1 MAYSEI
7 MLRIILSICLWMLA
21 LPSFASQSIPVDTG
35 KVNASLVSSHD
46 VVPPGGRFHIALR
59 TELDPH
65 WHTYWRNPGDSG
77 EPVHV
82 EWKVSEGVTIG
93 DIHWPLPQTLA
104 TGPIIN
110 YGFEGTP
117 LFPVEFTVPATAEPG
132 SVMIFDADFYYLVC
146 KDVCIPEQGKAS
158 LPIKVGSAEI
168 DTRWD
173 GEIKAALAATPKAG
187 KITGGIKKSGDNVII
202 GVENIPASADLSA
215 AHFFPYDQG
224 VLGHSQAQIVTIG
237 KQGLEISTLA
247 EYLWD
252 EDLPET
258 FSGVLAFSKNG
269 ERIGQEVTLNV
280 GQTVD
285 IGLAATTTAGKT
297 AIGGVTL
304 WTAIIGALIGGLI
317 LNLMPCVFPVISIKA
332 LSIAKSAHG
341 ERAAIKREA
350 WLYTAGVIATFL
362 LLTFIL
368 LAFKA
373 GGSEIGWGFQLQSP
387 KVVGV
392 LAVLLFVIGLN
403 LLGLFEFGT
412 GLQNT
417 GSELTQKSGAAGSFF
432 TGALAVV
439 VATPCTAPLMA
450 GAVGYALASPALIT
464 LAVFMALAIG
474 FALPFL
480 LIAYVPGLL
489 SKLPKPGPWME
500 RFKEILAFPMF
511 AAAIWLVWVLSLQAG
526 EDGVLYVL
534 AAMLAAGFAIWC
546 LKRTGGLAKAF
557 AAVAIL
563 AAIALPI
570 STYPKQVNLV
580 HETDAWSSARV
591 SELQAEGRSIF
602 VDFTA
607 AWCVTCKV
615 NEKVVLD
622 QERTKK
628 LFQDTNTAFLIA
640 DWTNK
645 NDVIAQELAKYGRAG
660 VPLYLVYNQNSVSP
674 EILPQVLTYDVIRD
688 AIAGK

>member
-158 LPIKVGSAEI
+158 LPIKVGSTEI

-187 KITGGIKKSGDNVII
+187 KMTGGIKKSGDNVII
-202 GVENIPASADLSA
+202 GVENIPSGADLSA

-224 VLGHSQAQIVTIG
+224 VLGHSQAQIARLG
-237 KQGLEISTLA
+237 QRGLEISTQA

-269 ERIGQEVTLNV
+269 ERLGQEVTLSV

-285 IGLAATTTAGKT
+285 IGLAATKT
-297 AIGGVTL
+297 VKKAAIGDVTL

-628 LFQDTNTAFLIA
+628 LFQDTDTAFLIA

>member
-1 MAYSEI
+1 
-7 MLRIILSICLWMLA
+7 MLRLILTLFLWLLA

-35 KVNASLVSSHD
+35 KVTASLVSSHNA
-46 VVPPGGRFHIALR
+46 VPPGGKFHVALR
-59 TELDPH
+59 TVLDDH
-65 WHTYWRNPGDSG
+65 WHTYWKNPGDSG
-77 EPVHV
+77 EPVFID
-82 EWKVSEGVTIG
+82 WTIPEDMSKG
-93 DIHWPLPQTLA
+93 DIAWPLPQTLA

-117 LFPVEFTVPATAEPG
+117 IFPVEFTVPDTAELG
-132 SVMIFDADFYYLVC
+132 SVIIVDADFYYLVC

-158 LPIKVGSAEI
+158 LPVKIADYEVDDVWQAEI
-168 DTRWD
+168 NT
-173 GEIKAALAATPKAG
+173 ALAATPKAG
-187 KITGGIKKSGDNVII
+187 DITGAIRKLDSNVII
-202 GVENIPASADLSA
+202 GFQNLPASADVSSA
-215 AHFFPYDQG
+215 YYFPYDQG
-224 VLGHSQAQIVTIG
+224 VLSHSEPQSVKEGSRGLELVSQAD
-237 KQGLEISTLA
+237 
-247 EYLWD
+247 YLWD
-252 EDLPET
+252 DGLPET
-258 FSGVLAFSKNG
+258 VSGVLSFEQNG
-269 ERIGQEVTLNV
+269 KRIGQEVSLAV
-280 GQTVD
+280 GQILDV
-285 IGLAATTTAGKT
+285 GLSGASGPNA

-332 LSIAKSAHG
+332 LSVAKSAHG
-341 ERAAIKREA
+341 ERSVIKREA

-368 LAFKA
+368 LALKA

-412 GLQNT
+412 SLQNT

-450 GAVGYALASPALIT
+450 GAVGYALAAPALVT

-489 SKLPKPGPWME
+489 SKLPKPGPWMI
-500 RFKEILAFPMF
+500 RFKEILAFPML

-534 AAMLAAGFAIWC
+534 AAMLTAGFAIWC
-546 LKRTGGLAKAF
+546 FKRKAGFAKILGAI
-557 AAVAIL
+557 AVL

-570 STYPKQVNLV
+570 SIYPSQAAIA
-580 HETDAWSSARV
+580 HETEAWSAARV
-591 SELQAEGRSIF
+591 SQLQAENRPIF

-622 QERTKK
+622 QDRTQK
-628 LFQDTNTAFLIA
+628 LFADTNTAFLIA

-645 NDVIAQELAKYGRAG
+645 DDTIAQELAKYGRAG
-660 VPLYLVYNQNSVSP
+660 VPLYLVYNQNSVNP
-674 EILPQVLTYDVIRD
+674 AILPQVLTYDVIKS
-688 AIAGK
+688 AITGE

>member
-117 LFPVEFTVPATAEPG
+117 LFPVEFTVPAAAEPG

-158 LPIKVGSAEI
+158 LPIKVGSTEI

-187 KITGGIKKSGDNVII
+187 KMTGGIKKSGDNVII
-202 GVENIPASADLSA
+202 GVENIPARADLSA

-237 KQGLEISTLA
+237 KQGLEISTQA

-258 FSGVLAFSKNG
+258 FSGVLAFTKNG

-373 GGSEIGWGFQLQSP
+373 GGAEIGWGFQLQSP

-570 STYPKQVNLV
+570 STHPKQVNLA
-580 HETDAWSSARV
+580 HETDTWSSARV

>member
-1 MAYSEI
+1 
-7 MLRIILSICLWMLA
+7 MLRLFLSIALWLVA
-21 LPSFASQSIPVDTG
+21 LPSFANQSAPVDTG
-35 KVNASLVSSHD
+35 KVIASLVSSHD
-46 VVPPGGRFHIALR
+46 MVSPGDRFHIALR

-82 EWKVSEGVTIG
+82 DWNVPEDMSVGKIN
-93 DIHWPLPQTLA
+93 WPLPRTLA

-110 YGFEGTP
+110 YGFEGIP
-117 LFPVEFTVPATAEPG
+117 LFPVEFTVSPLAVLG
-132 SVMIFDADFYYLVC
+132 SVITVEADFYYLVC

-158 LPIKVGSAEI
+158 LPIKVGPNQPDLRWQAEI
-168 DTRWD
+168 N
-173 GEIKAALAATPKAG
+173 AALEATPKAG
-187 KITGGIKKSGDNVII
+187 NITGGIKKSGDNVVV
-202 GVENIPASADLSA
+202 GFENLPKGKMDDAY
-215 AHFFPYDQG
+215 FFPYDQG
-224 VLGHSQAQIVTIG
+224 VLGHSEPQAVLVG
-237 KQGLEISTLA
+237 KTGLELETRA
-247 EYLWD
+247 DYLWS

-258 FSGVLAFSKNG
+258 LSGVLSYTHNG
-269 ERIGQEVTLNV
+269 ERVGEEVTLAV

-285 IGLAATTTAGKT
+285 VGLAKSKT
-297 AIGGVTL
+297 VSKAAIGGVTL
-304 WTAIIGALIGGLI
+304 WTAIFGALIGGLI

-362 LLTFIL
+362 VLTFIL

-392 LAVLLFVIGLN
+392 LAVLLFVVGLN
-403 LLGLFEFGT
+403 LLGMFEFGS

-417 GSELTQKSGAAGSFF
+417 GAELTQKSGAAGSFF
-432 TGALAVV
+432 TGALAVI

-450 GAVGYALASPALIT
+450 GAVGYALASPALVTI
-464 LAVFMALAIG
+464 AVFMALAIG

-489 SKLPKPGPWME
+489 SKLPKPGPWMI
-500 RFKEILAFPMF
+500 RFKELLAFPMF

-526 EDGVLYVL
+526 EDGVLYAL
-534 AAMLAAGFAIWC
+534 AAMLAASFAIWC
-546 LKRTGGLAKAF
+546 LKRKGGFAKVF
-557 AAVAIL
+557 AAVAII
-563 AAIALPI
+563 AAIALPV
-570 STYPKQVNLV
+570 STHPKQVNLAF
-580 HETDAWSSARV
+580 ESDAWSAARV
-591 SELQAEGRSIF
+591 SELQAEGRPIF

-615 NEKVVLD
+615 NEKVVLN
-622 QERTKK
+622 QKRTQK
-628 LFQDTNTAFLIA
+628 LFVDTNTAFLIA

-660 VPLYLVYNQNSVSP
+660 VPLYLVYHQNSVSP
-674 EILPQVLTYDVIRD
+674 VILPQVLTYDVIKE
-688 AIAGK
+688 AIAG

>member
-187 KITGGIKKSGDNVII
+187 KMTGGIKKSGDNVII

>member
-158 LPIKVGSAEI
+158 LPIKVGNAEI

-187 KITGGIKKSGDNVII
+187 KMTGGIKKSGDNVII
-202 GVENIPASADLSA
+202 GVENIPARADLSA

-224 VLGHSQAQIVTIG
+224 VLGHSQAQIVRLG
-237 KQGLEISTLA
+237 QRGLEISTQA

-258 FSGVLAFSKNG
+258 FSGVLAFTKNG

-280 GQTVD
+280 G
-285 IGLAATTTAGKT
+285 
-297 AIGGVTL
+297 
-304 WTAIIGALIGGLI
+304 
-317 LNLMPCVFPVISIKA
+317 
-332 LSIAKSAHG
+332 
-341 ERAAIKREA
+341 
-350 WLYTAGVIATFL
+350 
-362 LLTFIL
+362 
-368 LAFKA
+368 
-373 GGSEIGWGFQLQSP
+373 
-387 KVVGV
+387 
-392 LAVLLFVIGLN
+392 
-403 LLGLFEFGT
+403 
-412 GLQNT
+412 
-417 GSELTQKSGAAGSFF
+417 
-432 TGALAVV
+432 
-439 VATPCTAPLMA
+439 
-450 GAVGYALASPALIT
+450 
-464 LAVFMALAIG
+464 
-474 FALPFL
+474 
-480 LIAYVPGLL
+480 
-489 SKLPKPGPWME
+489 
-500 RFKEILAFPMF
+500 
-511 AAAIWLVWVLSLQAG
+511 LSL
-526 EDGVLYVL
+526 
-534 AAMLAAGFAIWC
+534 IH
-546 LKRTGGLAKAF
+546 
-557 AAVAIL
+557 I
-563 AAIALPI
+563 
-570 STYPKQVNLV
+570 
-580 HETDAWSSARV
+580 
-591 SELQAEGRSIF
+591 
-602 VDFTA
+602 
-607 AWCVTCKV
+607 
-615 NEKVVLD
+615 
-622 QERTKK
+622 
-628 LFQDTNTAFLIA
+628 
-640 DWTNK
+640 
-645 NDVIAQELAKYGRAG
+645 
-660 VPLYLVYNQNSVSP
+660 
-674 EILPQVLTYDVIRD
+674 
-688 AIAGK
+688 

>member
-1 MAYSEI
+1 
-7 MLRIILSICLWMLA
+7 
-21 LPSFASQSIPVDTG
+21 
-35 KVNASLVSSHD
+35 
-46 VVPPGGRFHIALR
+46 
-59 TELDPH
+59 
-65 WHTYWRNPGDSG
+65 
-77 EPVHV
+77 
-82 EWKVSEGVTIG
+82 
-93 DIHWPLPQTLA
+93 
-104 TGPIIN
+104 
-110 YGFEGTP
+110 
-117 LFPVEFTVPATAEPG
+117 
-132 SVMIFDADFYYLVC
+132 MIFDADFYYLVC

-187 KITGGIKKSGDNVII
+187 KMTGGIKKSGDNVII
-202 GVENIPASADLSA
+202 GVENIPSGADLSA

-224 VLGHSQAQIVTIG
+224 VLGHSQAQIVRLG
-237 KQGLEISTLA
+237 QRGLEISTQA

-258 FSGVLAFSKNG
+258 FSGVLAFTKNG

-285 IGLAATTTAGKT
+285 IGLAATKT
-297 AIGGVTL
+297 AKKATIGGVTL

-332 LSIAKSAHG
+332 LSIAKAAHG

-373 GGSEIGWGFQLQSP
+373 GGAEIGWGFQLQSP

-580 HETDAWSSARV
+580 HETDAWSSERV

>member
-1 MAYSEI
+1 
-7 MLRIILSICLWMLA
+7 
-21 LPSFASQSIPVDTG
+21 
-35 KVNASLVSSHD
+35 
-46 VVPPGGRFHIALR
+46 
-59 TELDPH
+59 
-65 WHTYWRNPGDSG
+65 
-77 EPVHV
+77 
-82 EWKVSEGVTIG
+82 
-93 DIHWPLPQTLA
+93 
-104 TGPIIN
+104 
-110 YGFEGTP
+110 
-117 LFPVEFTVPATAEPG
+117 
-132 SVMIFDADFYYLVC
+132 
-146 KDVCIPEQGKAS
+146 
-158 LPIKVGSAEI
+158 
-168 DTRWD
+168 
-173 GEIKAALAATPKAG
+173 
-187 KITGGIKKSGDNVII
+187 
-202 GVENIPASADLSA
+202 
-215 AHFFPYDQG
+215 
-224 VLGHSQAQIVTIG
+224 
-237 KQGLEISTLA
+237 
-247 EYLWD
+247 
-252 EDLPET
+252 LPET
-258 FSGVLAFSKNG
+258 FSGVLAFTKNG

-285 IGLAATTTAGKT
+285 IGLAATKT
-297 AIGGVTL
+297 AKKATIGGVTL

-332 LSIAKSAHG
+332 LSIAKAAHG

-350 WLYTAGVIATFL
+350 WLYTAGVIAGVIATFL

-450 GAVGYALASPALIT
+450 GAVGYALASPALLT

-570 STYPKQVNLV
+570 STYPRI
-580 HETDAWSSARV
+580 HGHRH
-591 SELQAEGRSIF
+591 G
-602 VDFTA
+602 
-607 AWCVTCKV
+607 
-615 NEKVVLD
+615 
-622 QERTKK
+622 
-628 LFQDTNTAFLIA
+628 
-640 DWTNK
+640 
-645 NDVIAQELAKYGRAG
+645 
-660 VPLYLVYNQNSVSP
+660 
-674 EILPQVLTYDVIRD
+674 
-688 AIAGK
+688 

>member
-1 MAYSEI
+1 MLYDGL
-7 MLRIILSICLWMLA
+7 MLRLILISLLWLLA
-21 LPSFASQSIPVDTG
+21 LPCFASQSISVDTG
-35 KVNASLVSSHD
+35 KVTASLVSSHNA
-46 VVPPGGRFHIALR
+46 VPPGGKFHVALR
-59 TELDPH
+59 TVLDDH
-65 WHTYWRNPGDSG
+65 WHTYWKNPGDSG
-77 EPVHV
+77 EPVHIDWTV
-82 EWKVSEGVTIG
+82 PEGMTQG
-93 DIHWPLPQTLA
+93 DIAWPLPQTLA

-117 LFPVEFTVPATAEPG
+117 LFPVEFIVPDTAEPG
-132 SVMIFDADFYYLVC
+132 SVIIVDADFYYLVC

-158 LPIKVGSAEI
+158 LPIKIADYEVDAVWQSEI
-168 DTRWD
+168 NT
-173 GEIKAALAATPKAG
+173 ALAATPKTG
-187 KITGGIKKSGDNVII
+187 DITGAIRKSDGNVII
-202 GVENIPASADLSA
+202 GLENLPASADLNSA
-215 AHFFPYDQG
+215 YFFPHYQG
-224 VLGHSQAQIVTIG
+224 VLSHSEPQIV
-237 KQGLEISTLA
+237 KQGSRGLEIVSQA
-247 EYLWD
+247 DYLWD
-252 EDLPET
+252 DVLPET
-258 FSGVLAFSKNG
+258 LSGVLAFEQNG
-269 ERIGQEVTLNV
+269 KRIGQEVSLAV
-280 GQTVD
+280 GQTLDV
-285 IGLAATTTAGKT
+285 GLSAAAGPKA

-341 ERAAIKREA
+341 ERSAIRREA

-362 LLTFIL
+362 LLTFLL
-368 LAFKA
+368 LALKA

-403 LLGLFEFGT
+403 LLGLFEFGAS
-412 GLQNT
+412 LQNT

-450 GAVGYALASPALIT
+450 GAVGYALAASALVT

-489 SKLPKPGPWME
+489 SKLPKPGPWMI
-500 RFKEILAFPMF
+500 RFKEILAFPML

-534 AAMLAAGFAIWC
+534 AAMLSAGFAIWC
-546 LKRTGGLAKAF
+546 FKRKASLAKILGGI
-557 AAVAIL
+557 AVL
-563 AAIALPI
+563 AAIALPVSI
-570 STYPKQVNLV
+570 YPSQAAIA
-580 HETDAWSSARV
+580 HEAEAWSTARV
-591 SELQAEGRSIF
+591 TQLQAENRPIF

-622 QERTKK
+622 QNRTQK
-628 LFQDTNTAFLIA
+628 LFADTNTAFLIA

-645 NDVIAQELAKYGRAG
+645 NDTIAQELAKYGRAG
-660 VPLYLVYNQNSVSP
+660 VPLYLVYNQNSVNP
-674 EILPQVLTYDVIRD
+674 AILPQVLTYDVIRD
-688 AIAGK
+688 AITGE

>member
-1 MAYSEI
+1 
-7 MLRIILSICLWMLA
+7 MLRFILSILIWLVA
-21 LPSFASQSIPVDTG
+21 LPSFAKQSAAVDTG
-35 KVNASLVSSHD
+35 KVSASLISSHD
-46 VVPPGGRFHIALR
+46 IVPPGGRFHIALR
-59 TELDPH
+59 TVLDPH
-65 WHTYWRNPGDSG
+65 WHTYWRNSGDSG

-82 EWKVSEGVTIG
+82 DWNVPEGMSVGKIN
-93 DIHWPLPQTLA
+93 WPLPQTLA

-117 LFPVEFTVPATAEPG
+117 LFPVEFTVPPLAALG
-132 SVMIFDADFYYLVC
+132 SVITVEADFYYLVC

-158 LPIKVGSAEI
+158 LPIKVGPSEVDVRWQAEI
-168 DTRWD
+168 N
-173 GEIKAALAATPKAG
+173 AALEATPKAG
-187 KITGGIKKSGDNVII
+187 NITGGIRKSGDNVII
-202 GVENIPASADLSA
+202 GFENLPAASLDEAY
-215 AHFFPYDQG
+215 FFPYEQG
-224 VLGHSQAQIVTIG
+224 VLGHSEPQAVRVG
-237 KQGLEISTLA
+237 KTGLELETRA
-247 EYLWD
+247 DYLWS
-252 EDLPET
+252 EELPET
-258 FSGVLAFSKNG
+258 FSGVLSYTENG
-269 ERIGQEVTLNV
+269 ARVGQEVSLNV
-280 GQTVD
+280 GRAVD
-285 IGLAATTTAGKT
+285 IGLANVAVGPKA

-362 LLTFIL
+362 VLTFIL

-373 GGSEIGWGFQLQSP
+373 GGAEVGWGFQLQSP

-392 LAVLLFVIGLN
+392 LAVLLFVVGLN
-403 LLGLFEFGT
+403 LLGMFEFGT

-417 GSELTQKSGAAGSFF
+417 GAELTQKSGAAGSFF
-432 TGALAVV
+432 TGALAVI

-450 GAVGYALASPALIT
+450 GAVGYALASPAFVT
-464 LAVFMALAIG
+464 MAVFMALAIG

-489 SKLPKPGPWME
+489 SKLPKPGPWMV

-534 AAMLAAGFAIWC
+534 AAMLAASFAIWC
-546 LKRTGGLAKAF
+546 FKLKGGLAKGLAA
-557 AAVAIL
+557 AAVI
-563 AAIALPI
+563 AAIALPA
-570 STYPKQVNLV
+570 STHPKRVNLAF
-580 HETDAWSSARV
+580 ESDAWSAARV
-591 SELQAEGRSIF
+591 SELQAEGRPIF

-622 QERTKK
+622 QKRVQK
-628 LFQDTNTAFLIA
+628 LFADTNTAFLIA

-645 NDVIAQELAKYGRAG
+645 NDVIARELAKYGRAG
-660 VPLYLVYNQNSVSP
+660 VPLYLVYHQDSVKP

-688 AIAGK
+688 AIKG

>member
-1 MAYSEI
+1 
-7 MLRIILSICLWMLA
+7 MLRLILTLFLWLLA

-35 KVNASLVSSHD
+35 KVTASLVSSHNA
-46 VVPPGGRFHIALR
+46 VPPGGKFHVALR
-59 TELDPH
+59 TVLDDH
-65 WHTYWRNPGDSG
+65 WHTYWKNPGDSG
-77 EPVHV
+77 EPVFID
-82 EWKVSEGVTIG
+82 WKIPEGMSKG
-93 DIHWPLPQTLA
+93 DIAWPLPQTLA

-117 LFPVEFTVPATAEPG
+117 IFPVEFTVPDTAELG
-132 SVMIFDADFYYLVC
+132 SVIIVDADFYYLVC

-158 LPIKVGSAEI
+158 LPVKIADYEVDDVWQAEI
-168 DTRWD
+168 NT
-173 GEIKAALAATPKAG
+173 ALAATPKAG
-187 KITGGIKKSGDNVII
+187 DITGAIRKLDSNVII
-202 GVENIPASADLSA
+202 GFQNLPASADVSSA
-215 AHFFPYDQG
+215 YYFPYDQG
-224 VLGHSQAQIVTIG
+224 VLSHSEPQSVKEGSRGLELVSQAD
-237 KQGLEISTLA
+237 
-247 EYLWD
+247 YLWD
-252 EDLPET
+252 DGLPET
-258 FSGVLAFSKNG
+258 VSGVLSFEQNG
-269 ERIGQEVTLNV
+269 KRIGQEVSLAV
-280 GQTVD
+280 GQILDV
-285 IGLAATTTAGKT
+285 GLSGASGPNA

-332 LSIAKSAHG
+332 LSVAKSAHG
-341 ERAAIKREA
+341 ERNVIKREA

-368 LAFKA
+368 LALKA

-412 GLQNT
+412 SLQNT
-417 GSELTQKSGAAGSFF
+417 GSELTRKSGAAGSFF

-439 VATPCTAPLMA
+439 VATPCTAPFMA
-450 GAVGYALASPALIT
+450 GAVGYALAAPALVT

-489 SKLPKPGPWME
+489 SKLPKPGPWMI
-500 RFKEILAFPMF
+500 RFKEILAFPML

-534 AAMLAAGFAIWC
+534 AAMLTAGFAIWC
-546 LKRTGGLAKAF
+546 FKRKAGFAKILGAI
-557 AAVAIL
+557 AVL

-570 STYPKQVNLV
+570 SIYPSQAAIA
-580 HETDAWSSARV
+580 HETEAWSAARV
-591 SELQAEGRSIF
+591 SQLQAENRPIF

-622 QERTKK
+622 QDRTQK
-628 LFQDTNTAFLIA
+628 LFADTNTAFLIA

-645 NDVIAQELAKYGRAG
+645 DDTIAQELAKYGRAG
-660 VPLYLVYNQNSVSP
+660 VPLYLVYNQNSVNP
-674 EILPQVLTYDVIRD
+674 AILPQVLTYDVIKS
-688 AIAGK
+688 AITGE

>member
-1 MAYSEI
+1 
-7 MLRIILSICLWMLA
+7 MLRLILTLFLWLLA

-35 KVNASLVSSHD
+35 KVTASLVSSHNA
-46 VVPPGGRFHIALR
+46 VPPGGKFHVALR
-59 TELDPH
+59 TVLDDH
-65 WHTYWRNPGDSG
+65 WHTYWKNPGDSG
-77 EPVHV
+77 EPVFID
-82 EWKVSEGVTIG
+82 WTIPEGMSKG
-93 DIHWPLPQTLA
+93 DIAWPLPQTLA

-117 LFPVEFTVPATAEPG
+117 IFPVEFTVPDTAELG
-132 SVMIFDADFYYLVC
+132 SVIIVDADFYYLVC

-158 LPIKVGSAEI
+158 LPVKIADYEVDDVWQAEI
-168 DTRWD
+168 NT
-173 GEIKAALAATPKAG
+173 ALAATPKG
-187 KITGGIKKSGDNVII
+187 GDITGAIRKLDSNVII
-202 GVENIPASADLSA
+202 GFQNLPASADVSSA
-215 AHFFPYDQG
+215 YYFPYDQG
-224 VLGHSQAQIVTIG
+224 VLSHSEPQSVKEGSRGLELLSQAD
-237 KQGLEISTLA
+237 
-247 EYLWD
+247 YLWD
-252 EDLPET
+252 DGLPET
-258 FSGVLAFSKNG
+258 VSGVLSFEQNG
-269 ERIGQEVTLNV
+269 KRIGQEVSLAV
-280 GQTVD
+280 GQILDV
-285 IGLAATTTAGKT
+285 GLSGASGPKA

-341 ERAAIKREA
+341 ERSVIKREA

-368 LAFKA
+368 LALKA

-412 GLQNT
+412 SLQNT
-417 GSELTQKSGAAGSFF
+417 GSELTRKSGAAGSFF

-439 VATPCTAPLMA
+439 VATPCTAPFMA
-450 GAVGYALASPALIT
+450 GAVGYALAAPALVT

-489 SKLPKPGPWME
+489 SKLPKPGPWMI
-500 RFKEILAFPMF
+500 RFKEILAFPML

-534 AAMLAAGFAIWC
+534 AAMLTAGFAIWC
-546 LKRTGGLAKAF
+546 FKRKAGFAKILGAI
-557 AAVAIL
+557 AVL

-570 STYPKQVNLV
+570 SIYPSQAAIA
-580 HETDAWSSARV
+580 HETEAWSAARV
-591 SELQAEGRSIF
+591 SHLQAENRPIF

-622 QERTKK
+622 QDRTQK
-628 LFQDTNTAFLIA
+628 LFADTNTAFLIA

-645 NDVIAQELAKYGRAG
+645 DDTIAQELAKYGRAG
-660 VPLYLVYNQNSVSP
+660 VPLYLVYNQNSVNP
-674 EILPQVLTYDVIRD
+674 AILPQVLTYDVIKS
-688 AIAGK
+688 AITGE

>member
-1 MAYSEI
+1 M
-7 MLRIILSICLWMLA
+7 
-21 LPSFASQSIPVDTG
+21 
-35 KVNASLVSSHD
+35 
-46 VVPPGGRFHIALR
+46 
-59 TELDPH
+59 
-65 WHTYWRNPGDSG
+65 
-77 EPVHV
+77 
-82 EWKVSEGVTIG
+82 
-93 DIHWPLPQTLA
+93 
-104 TGPIIN
+104 
-110 YGFEGTP
+110 
-117 LFPVEFTVPATAEPG
+117 
-132 SVMIFDADFYYLVC
+132 
-146 KDVCIPEQGKAS
+146 
-158 LPIKVGSAEI
+158 PIKVGSAEI

-187 KITGGIKKSGDNVII
+187 KMTGGIKKSGDNVII
-202 GVENIPASADLSA
+202 GVENIPSGADLSA

-224 VLGHSQAQIVTIG
+224 VLGHSQAQIARLG
-237 KQGLEISTLA
+237 QRGLEISTQA

-258 FSGVLAFSKNG
+258 FSGVLAFTKNG

-285 IGLAATTTAGKT
+285 IGLAATKTAKKA

-350 WLYTAGVIATFL
+350 WLYTAGVMATFL
-362 LLTFIL
+362 LLTVIL

-450 GAVGYALASPALIT
+450 GAVGYA
-464 LAVFMALAIG
+464 
-474 FALPFL
+474 
-480 LIAYVPGLL
+480 
-489 SKLPKPGPWME
+489 
-500 RFKEILAFPMF
+500 
-511 AAAIWLVWVLSLQAG
+511 
-526 EDGVLYVL
+526 
-534 AAMLAAGFAIWC
+534 
-546 LKRTGGLAKAF
+546 
-557 AAVAIL
+557 
-563 AAIALPI
+563 
-570 STYPKQVNLV
+570 
-580 HETDAWSSARV
+580 
-591 SELQAEGRSIF
+591 
-602 VDFTA
+602 
-607 AWCVTCKV
+607 
-615 NEKVVLD
+615 
-622 QERTKK
+622 
-628 LFQDTNTAFLIA
+628 
-640 DWTNK
+640 
-645 NDVIAQELAKYGRAG
+645 
-660 VPLYLVYNQNSVSP
+660 
-674 EILPQVLTYDVIRD
+674 
-688 AIAGK
+688 

>member
-1 MAYSEI
+1 M
-7 MLRIILSICLWMLA
+7 
-21 LPSFASQSIPVDTG
+21 
-35 KVNASLVSSHD
+35 
-46 VVPPGGRFHIALR
+46 
-59 TELDPH
+59 
-65 WHTYWRNPGDSG
+65 
-77 EPVHV
+77 
-82 EWKVSEGVTIG
+82 
-93 DIHWPLPQTLA
+93 
-104 TGPIIN
+104 
-110 YGFEGTP
+110 
-117 LFPVEFTVPATAEPG
+117 
-132 SVMIFDADFYYLVC
+132 
-146 KDVCIPEQGKAS
+146 
-158 LPIKVGSAEI
+158 
-168 DTRWD
+168 
-173 GEIKAALAATPKAG
+173 
-187 KITGGIKKSGDNVII
+187 
-202 GVENIPASADLSA
+202 
-215 AHFFPYDQG
+215 
-224 VLGHSQAQIVTIG
+224 
-237 KQGLEISTLA
+237 
-247 EYLWD
+247 
-252 EDLPET
+252 
-258 FSGVLAFSKNG
+258 
-269 ERIGQEVTLNV
+269 
-280 GQTVD
+280 
-285 IGLAATTTAGKT
+285 
-297 AIGGVTL
+297 
-304 WTAIIGALIGGLI
+304 
-317 LNLMPCVFPVISIKA
+317 
-332 LSIAKSAHG
+332 
-341 ERAAIKREA
+341 
-350 WLYTAGVIATFL
+350 
-362 LLTFIL
+362 
-368 LAFKA
+368 
-373 GGSEIGWGFQLQSP
+373 QSP

-570 STYPKQVNLV
+570 STYPKQVNLA

>member
-1 MAYSEI
+1 
-7 MLRIILSICLWMLA
+7 
-21 LPSFASQSIPVDTG
+21 
-35 KVNASLVSSHD
+35 
-46 VVPPGGRFHIALR
+46 
-59 TELDPH
+59 
-65 WHTYWRNPGDSG
+65 
-77 EPVHV
+77 
-82 EWKVSEGVTIG
+82 
-93 DIHWPLPQTLA
+93 
-104 TGPIIN
+104 
-110 YGFEGTP
+110 
-117 LFPVEFTVPATAEPG
+117 
-132 SVMIFDADFYYLVC
+132 
-146 KDVCIPEQGKAS
+146 
-158 LPIKVGSAEI
+158 
-168 DTRWD
+168 
-173 GEIKAALAATPKAG
+173 
-187 KITGGIKKSGDNVII
+187 
-202 GVENIPASADLSA
+202 
-215 AHFFPYDQG
+215 
-224 VLGHSQAQIVTIG
+224 
-237 KQGLEISTLA
+237 
-247 EYLWD
+247 
-252 EDLPET
+252 
-258 FSGVLAFSKNG
+258 
-269 ERIGQEVTLNV
+269 
-280 GQTVD
+280 
-285 IGLAATTTAGKT
+285 
-297 AIGGVTL
+297 
-304 WTAIIGALIGGLI
+304 
-317 LNLMPCVFPVISIKA
+317 
-332 LSIAKSAHG
+332 
-341 ERAAIKREA
+341 
-350 WLYTAGVIATFL
+350 
-362 LLTFIL
+362 
-368 LAFKA
+368 
-373 GGSEIGWGFQLQSP
+373 
-387 KVVGV
+387 
-392 LAVLLFVIGLN
+392 
-403 LLGLFEFGT
+403 
-412 GLQNT
+412 
-417 GSELTQKSGAAGSFF
+417 
-432 TGALAVV
+432 
-439 VATPCTAPLMA
+439 MA

-464 LAVFMALAIG
+464 LAVLMALAIG

>member
-1 MAYSEI
+1 MLYDGL
-7 MLRIILSICLWMLA
+7 MLRLILISLLWLLA
-21 LPSFASQSIPVDTG
+21 LPCFASQSISVDTG
-35 KVNASLVSSHD
+35 KVTASLVSSHNA
-46 VVPPGGRFHIALR
+46 VPPGGKFHVALR
-59 TELDPH
+59 TVLDDH
-65 WHTYWRNPGDSG
+65 WHTYWKNPGDSG
-77 EPVHV
+77 EPVHIDWTV
-82 EWKVSEGVTIG
+82 PEGMTQG
-93 DIHWPLPQTLA
+93 DIAWPLPQTLA

-117 LFPVEFTVPATAEPG
+117 LFPVEFIVPDTAEPG
-132 SVMIFDADFYYLVC
+132 SVIIVDADFYYLVC

-158 LPIKVGSAEI
+158 LPIKIADYEVDAVWQSEI
-168 DTRWD
+168 NT
-173 GEIKAALAATPKAG
+173 ALAATPKTG
-187 KITGGIKKSGDNVII
+187 DITGAIRKSDGNVII
-202 GVENIPASADLSA
+202 GLENLPASADLNSA
-215 AHFFPYDQG
+215 YFFPHYQG
-224 VLGHSQAQIVTIG
+224 VLSHSEPQIV
-237 KQGLEISTLA
+237 KQGSRGLEIVSQA
-247 EYLWD
+247 DYLWD
-252 EDLPET
+252 DVLPET
-258 FSGVLAFSKNG
+258 LSGVLAFEQNG
-269 ERIGQEVTLNV
+269 KRIGQEVSLVV
-280 GQTVD
+280 GQTLDV
-285 IGLAATTTAGKT
+285 GLSAAAGPKA

-341 ERAAIKREA
+341 ERSAIRREA

-362 LLTFIL
+362 LLTFLL
-368 LAFKA
+368 LALKA

-403 LLGLFEFGT
+403 LLGLFEFGAS
-412 GLQNT
+412 LQNT

-450 GAVGYALASPALIT
+450 GAVGYALAASALVT

-489 SKLPKPGPWME
+489 SKLPKPGPWMI
-500 RFKEILAFPMF
+500 RFKEILAFPML

-534 AAMLAAGFAIWC
+534 AAMLSAGFAIWC
-546 LKRTGGLAKAF
+546 FKRKASLAKILGGI
-557 AAVAIL
+557 AVL
-563 AAIALPI
+563 AAIALPVSI
-570 STYPKQVNLV
+570 YPSQAAIA
-580 HETDAWSSARV
+580 HEAEAWSTARV
-591 SELQAEGRSIF
+591 TQLQAENRPIF

-622 QERTKK
+622 QNRTQK
-628 LFQDTNTAFLIA
+628 LFADTNTAFLIA

-645 NDVIAQELAKYGRAG
+645 NDTIAQELAKYGRAG
-660 VPLYLVYNQNSVSP
+660 VPLYLVYNQNSVNP
-674 EILPQVLTYDVIRD
+674 AILPQVLTYDVIRD
-688 AIAGK
+688 AITGE

>member
-1 MAYSEI
+1 
-7 MLRIILSICLWMLA
+7 MLRLILTLFLWLLA

-35 KVNASLVSSHD
+35 KVTASLVSSHNA
-46 VVPPGGRFHIALR
+46 VPPGGKFHVALR
-59 TELDPH
+59 TVLDDH
-65 WHTYWRNPGDSG
+65 WHTYWKNPGDSG
-77 EPVHV
+77 EPVFID
-82 EWKVSEGVTIG
+82 WTIPEGMSKG
-93 DIHWPLPQTLA
+93 DIAWPLPHTLA

-117 LFPVEFTVPATAEPG
+117 IFPVEFTVPDTAELG
-132 SVMIFDADFYYLVC
+132 SVIIVDADFYYLVC

-158 LPIKVGSAEI
+158 LPVKIADYEVDDVWQAEI
-168 DTRWD
+168 NT
-173 GEIKAALAATPKAG
+173 ALAATPKAG
-187 KITGGIKKSGDNVII
+187 DITGAIRKLDSNVII
-202 GVENIPASADLSA
+202 GFQNLPASADVSSA
-215 AHFFPYDQG
+215 YYFPYDQG
-224 VLGHSQAQIVTIG
+224 VLSHSEPQSVKEGSRGLELVSQAD
-237 KQGLEISTLA
+237 
-247 EYLWD
+247 YLWD
-252 EDLPET
+252 DGLPET
-258 FSGVLAFSKNG
+258 VSGVLSFEQNG
-269 ERIGQEVTLNV
+269 KRIGQEVSLAV
-280 GQTVD
+280 GQILDV
-285 IGLAATTTAGKT
+285 GLSGASGPNA

-332 LSIAKSAHG
+332 LSVAKSAHG
-341 ERAAIKREA
+341 ERSVIKREA

-368 LAFKA
+368 LALKA

-412 GLQNT
+412 SLQNT

-450 GAVGYALASPALIT
+450 GAVGYALAAPALVT

-489 SKLPKPGPWME
+489 SKLPKPGPWMI
-500 RFKEILAFPMF
+500 RFKEILAFPVL

-534 AAMLAAGFAIWC
+534 AAMLTAGFAIWC
-546 LKRTGGLAKAF
+546 FKRKAGFAKILGAI
-557 AAVAIL
+557 AVL

-570 STYPKQVNLV
+570 SIYPSQAAIA
-580 HETDAWSSARV
+580 HETEAWSAARV
-591 SELQAEGRSIF
+591 SQLQAENRPIF

-622 QERTKK
+622 QDRTQK
-628 LFQDTNTAFLIA
+628 LFADTNTAFLIA

-645 NDVIAQELAKYGRAG
+645 DDTIAQELAKYGRAG
-660 VPLYLVYNQNSVSP
+660 VPLYLVYNQNSVNP
-674 EILPQVLTYDVIRD
+674 AILPQVLTYDVIKD
-688 AIAGK
+688 AITGE